1 MTAGAG
7 NAILGAMAAML
18 PSTTCTPALR
28 EAGCFPVANG
38 DLHMLQAV
46 GAAHAAIYYKVL
58 DNGTCP

>member
-1 MTAGAG
+1 
-7 NAILGAMAAML
+7 MAAML